1 MRRSIKKWLAGSM
14 VVVLL
19 ISFGIYPGIG
29 GIPVAEAAATVHV
42 SVNYDEAATAKDT
55 KLYSGTT
62 YNGTTGG
69 AWGIYNS
76 AANTDYLMMTKE
88 ASRSD
93 YSLKIVSNATNIN
106 TGRNNLGGTA
116 TDNTGISGKLVFE
129 ASVFMNSTQHRR
141 DIQFRS
147 LNAPVPATTTTNVS
161 VITFD
166 NTGKIRDANNLV
178 LANYEANKWY
188 RLKLFVD
195 NASKKVSYFANDQF
209 LGESS
214 LPAAWLNVRHIYLY
228 QYFKSGVQGEW
239 YVDDLKLSDY
249 VPVTGLNT
257 SVDALEMSETT
268 SASIVA
274 TTQPTDASD
283 QRFVWTVND
292 PTVATVTYGLINA
305 LKEGNTSVT
314 VSTYGG
320 AYTKTIPITIVKP
333 VILENITLPNEASL
347 VEGKTLTLPVVY
359 QPINA
364 TNKKLTW
371 HSSAPNVATV
381 DQNGIITAMA
391 PGNTTITATSELNG
405 AITSQTSLTV
415 TQFIPLTRVSF
426 TNAPLQMTNYTTFQL
441 EASVE
446 PANATEKQLTWES
459 NNPGVIRVDAN
470 GKLTALKIGTAI
482 LTARSTNGKQATAT
496 IEVKAPVLSDP
507 PEYDKIRI
515 RWKETLTGK
524 DTLDVTNSEVK
535 SIIDVNAAKAQMYW
549 DSLQLD
555 GATTK
560 LWADL
565 VPSSSDST
573 FVIDHYTRLKAMAQ
587 SYATKGT
594 PLYNNQALK
603 ADILE
608 ALDWMLDHLYTST
621 GVEFGNWWNWDIG
634 IPTRLA
640 DILIFMYD
648 DLTPEQIA
656 RNTASIDHYIGD
668 ISLPTFTQVGA
679 NRSDI
684 MLIETRMGLVE
695 KNYDRL
701 IQARDG
707 LTPLFDYVTT
717 GDGFYEDGSFIQHST
732 IAYTGS
738 YGEVLINGM
747 GNLLLLLNGSTWQ
760 PVVPGIEN
768 VYRWIH
774 EGFAPVM
781 YKGQILDMTRGRA
794 IVREGLDAY
803 GSARNILVGMA
814 RIAQTSSPERAAELK
829 SFIKYHF
836 QYLLAKGTTYYQLPL
851 DLADTVKGW
860 VEDASIQPIAEL
872 PAHFEMNA
880 MARSIHVGDGYL
892 FGVSKSSKRIATYEL
907 TNGENPKGWYTG
919 DGMTYLYNTDLSQY
933 TNNYW
938 ATINWYRLP
947 GTTVVVRPRASDQY
961 QYGDGESSPTNS
973 WAGGAALG
981 SYGVTGMNLIQNG
994 TQLKA
999 NKSWF
1004 TFDNEIVA
1012 LGSDITST
1020 DNKQVETIVE
1030 QRKLTNDNTNELYVN
1045 GEGKSGFFSEET
1057 LEHPEWVHLQGNVTG
1072 ADVGY
1077 VFPGTQ
1083 SLKWMRAEQEGRY
1096 SDTNLSNPPAST
1108 PPTPLLKNNFLTMW
1122 FDHGSNPSN
1131 ASYQYAI
1138 LPNASKNETSAYAA
1152 SPDYTVLANSQD
1164 VQAVR
1169 ENKLGVTG
1177 FNFWKDKV
1185 TNVDGLTSNSKAS
1198 IMMKGNKY
1206 TGAYELAIADPTLEN
1221 SGYIEIELD
1230 KMAQN
1235 VISKDDRIQIQQ
1247 LSPTLKL
1254 KVNVKDTMGIS
1265 QHISLQMVPVP
1276 DTETPTWVSTAL
1288 VTASDVTSSKVTL
1301 HWTPAEDNVAVAEYQ
1316 IQWED
1321 ETAVTVLGN
1330 VYEQQLDNLLPN
1342 HSYTFHVKAKD
1353 AAGNWS
1359 VQSLD
1364 VTVTTLDIPSDPG
1377 PTDPGPTGPGPTD
1390 PGPTGPGPTDPAG
1403 PTVTEPTVLPNLV
1416 VVKDGIATVNAEH
1429 GTNTVSVPT
1438 TQIPSLPLEVHL
1450 DTAQITILPKIV
1462 KDLHDQVGGDAK
1474 LDIMARPISELSITQ
1489 AGTKDSTAR
1498 VNLAS
1503 QAIEFTLSIRSADGK
1518 TRSANALQ
1526 SGVEIVLPF
1535 DPTGKDSALLG
1546 VYSYNKTSGQWEY
1559 VGGSIDLSSRQATFT
1574 PDQPGIYGVMEYDKK
1589 FDDIPENHWALRAV
1603 QVLSAKHIIE
1613 GVTLGEFNPE
1623 GKTNRAQFTAMLVRA
1638 LRLKQPT
1645 ASSVSQ
1651 FNDVQKDAWYAQDI
1665 AAASQAGL
1673 ISGVT
1678 EQTFDPNA
1686 EMTREQMAI
1695 LLVRAYEYVNGTYA
1709 SNKHKLDDYTDQSEI
1724 SAWAFDGVKK
1734 AIELGILSGRSNE
1747 SFSPSSTVLRMETA
1761 QALYNFLIKK

>member
-1 MRRSIKKWLAGSM
+1 MRLSIKKFLASSM
-14 VVVLL
+14 VLVLFF
-19 ISFGIYPGIG
+19 SFGIYPVTG
-29 GIPVAEAAATVHV
+29 GLPTAKAAATVHV
-42 SVNYDEAATAKDT
+42 SVNYDESSTAKNT
-55 KLYSGTT
+55 PIYSGTT
-62 YNGTTGG
+62 YNGTIGG
-69 AWGIYNS
+69 AWGIYN
-76 AANTDYLMMTKE
+76 AATNTDYVMMAKE
-88 ASRSD
+88 PSRTD

-106 TGRNNLGGTA
+106 TGRNNLGGSA
-116 TDNTGISGKLVFE
+116 AGNTGITGKLVFE
-129 ASVFMNSTQHRR
+129 ASVYMNSTQHRR

-147 LNAPVPATTTTNVS
+147 LNAPVPATATTNVS
-161 VITFD
+161 VVTFD
-166 NTGKIRDANNLV
+166 NTGKIRDGNNAV

-195 NASKKVSYFANDQF
+195 NASRKVSYFANDQF

-239 YVDDLKLSDY
+239 YVDDLKLSEY
-249 VPVTGLNT
+249 VPLTGIST
-257 SVDALEMSETT
+257 SVDALELSET
-268 SASIVA
+268 ASSTITA
-274 TTQPTDASD
+274 NTLPADASD
-283 QRFVWTVND
+283 QRFVWTVRD
-292 PTVATVTYGLINA
+292 PTVATVTYGRINA

-320 AYTKTIPITIVKP
+320 AYTKAIPIKVVKP

-347 VEGKTLTLPVVY
+347 VEGKTLILPVVF
-359 QPINA
+359 QPNNA
-364 TNKKLTW
+364 TNKKLIW
-371 HSSAPNVATV
+371 HSSATNVATV
-381 DQNGIITAMA
+381 DTNGVVTALA

-405 AITSQTSLTV
+405 AITSQTSVMV
-415 TQFIPLTRVSF
+415 TQFIPLTSVSF

-459 NNPGVIRVDAN
+459 DNPGVIRVDAN
-470 GKLTALKIGTAI
+470 GKLTALKVGTAI
-482 LTARSTNGKQATAT
+482 LTARSANGKLASAT

-507 PEYDKIRI
+507 QEYDKIRI

-524 DTLDVTNSEVK
+524 DTLDVTNNEVK

-555 GATTK
+555 GAMTK

-565 VPSSSDST
+565 VPSSSDSS
-573 FVIDHYTRLKAMAQ
+573 FVIEHYTRLKAMAQ

-603 ADILE
+603 ADIIV

-701 IQARDG
+701 IHARDG

-760 PVVPGIEN
+760 PIVPGIEN

-803 GSARNILVGMA
+803 GSARNILVGMS
-814 RIAQTSSPERAAELK
+814 RIAQTASPERAAYLK

-836 QYLLAKGTTYYQLPL
+836 QFLLAKGTTYYQLPL
-851 DLADTVKGW
+851 DLADTVKEW
-860 VEDASIQPIAEL
+860 VEDPAILPIAEL
-872 PAHFEMNA
+872 PEHFEMNA

-907 TNGENPKGWYTG
+907 TNGENAKGWYTG

-947 GTTVVVRPRASDQY
+947 GTTVVVRPRTSDQY
-961 QYGDGESSPTNS
+961 QYGDGESSPANS
-973 WAGGAALG
+973 WAGGAVLG
-981 SYGVTGMNLIQNG
+981 EYGVTGMNLIQNG
-994 TQLKA
+994 TQMKA

-1045 GEGKSGFFSEET
+1045 GEQKSGFFGEET
-1057 LEHPEWVHLQGNVTG
+1057 LEHPEWVHLQGNVVG
-1072 ADVGY
+1072 ADIGY

-1096 SDTNLSNPPAST
+1096 SDTSLSNPPAST
-1108 PPTPLLKNNFLTMW
+1108 VPSPLLKNNFLTMW
-1122 FDHGSNPSN
+1122 FDHGSNPNN

-1138 LPNASKNETSAYAA
+1138 LPNASKTETSAYAA

-1169 ENKLGVTG
+1169 ENKLGMTG

-1185 TNVDGLTSNSKAS
+1185 TTIDGLTSNSKAS
-1198 IMMKGNKY
+1198 VMMKGNKY
-1206 TGAYELAIADPTLEN
+1206 TGAYELAVADPTLEN
-1221 SGYIEIELD
+1221 GGYIEIELD
-1230 KMAQN
+1230 KMAQS

-1247 LSPTLKL
+1247 LSPSLKL
-1254 KVNVKDTMGIS
+1254 KVKVKDTMGIS

-1276 DTETPTWVSTAL
+1276 DTEAPIWGSTAQL
-1288 VTASDVTSSKVTL
+1288 TASDVTSSKVTL
-1301 HWTPAEDNVAVAEYQ
+1301 HWTPADDNVAVAEYQ

-1321 ETAVTVLGN
+1321 EPSVSVLSN
-1330 VYEQQLDNLLPN
+1330 VYEQQLENLLPN

-1359 VQSLD
+1359 AQSLE
-1364 VTVTTLDIPSDPG
+1364 VTVTTLNIPIDPG
-1377 PTDPGPTGPGPTD
+1377 PTDPGTTD
-1390 PGPTGPGPTDPAG
+1390 PGPTEPGSTD
-1403 PTVTEPTVLPNLV
+1403 PTVTEPTVLPDIV
-1416 VVKDGIATVNAEH
+1416 VVKDGIATVEAEH

-1438 TQIPSLPLEVHL
+1438 KQLPSLPLEVHL
-1450 DTAQITILPKIV
+1450 DAAQITILPKIV
-1462 KDLHDQVGGDAK
+1462 KDLNEQVGGDASQTT
-1474 LDIMARPISELSITQ
+1474 LDIMARPISEPSIMQ
-1489 AGTKDSTAR
+1489 AVTKDPTAR

-1503 QAIEFTLSIRSADGK
+1503 QAIEFTLSIRSADGE

-1526 SGVEIVLPF
+1526 SSVEIVLPF
-1535 DPTGKDSALLG
+1535 DPTGKDSSLLG
-1546 VYSYNKTSGQWEY
+1546 VYSYNNKSGQWEY
-1559 VGGSIDLSSRQATFT
+1559 AGGSIDLASKQATFT
-1574 PDQPGIYGVMEYDKK
+1574 PEQPGIYAVMEYDKK
-1589 FDDIPENHWALRAV
+1589 FEDIPETHWALRAV
-1603 QVLSAKHIIE
+1603 QVLSAKHIVE
-1613 GVTLGEFNPE
+1613 GVTFGEFNPE

-1638 LRLKQPT
+1638 LQLKQPAT
-1645 ASSVSQ
+1645 LTSQ
-1651 FNDVQKDAWYAQDI
+1651 FLDVQQEAWYAQDI
-1665 AAASQAGL
+1665 AAARQAGL
-1673 ISGVT
+1673 VSGVT

-1686 EMTREQMAI
+1686 EMTREQMAV
-1695 LLVRAYEYVNGTYA
+1695 LLVRAYEYVNG
-1709 SNKHKLDDYTDQSEI
+1709 SNSSNNHKLNDFTDQSEI
-1724 SAWAFDGVKK
+1724 STWALDDVNE
-1734 AIELGILSGRSNE
+1734 ALELGILAGVSNE
-1747 SFSPSSTVLRMETA
+1747 RFSPSSTALRMETA
-1761 QALYNFLIKK
+1761 QALYNFLMKKR